1 MKIYRV
7 ISKLY
12 DLLDLMYFSEKGKN
26 PRRIIMSMIPNGEVH
41 ILDMCCG
48 TLSNTISIAKERPN
62 VKVMG
67 LDLSMDMLRVARKK
81 QNKLQ
86 LENISLKCADATKTG
101 LKNQSFDYI
110 IIGLVLHESSPEL
123 ISGVLHEAHRLLKD
137 NGHLI
142 VLEWEPPKKYRQKL
156 KYFPLYVGEIMNCKT
171 FKQFYIKDKEL
182 YFKEY
187 GFQVEQ
193 KEYCNYSIVLNMKK
207 DTIVPSVSAKNCIV
221 TAEPDKQ
228 EFVREEN

>member
-1 MKIYRV
+1 MNTYRV
-7 ISKLY
+7 ISKIY
-12 DLLDLMYFSEKGKN
+12 DLIDIIYFSEKGKN
-26 PRRIIMSMIPNGEVH
+26 PRQIITNMIPNGKVH

-62 VKVMG
+62 IKVMG
-67 LDLSMDMLRVARKK
+67 LDWSKDMLRAASKK
-81 QNKLQ
+81 RNEQQ

-101 LKNQSFDYI
+101 MENQSFDYI

-142 VLEWEPPKKYRQKL
+142 VLEWEPPKKYRQKV
-156 KYFPLYVGEIMNCKT
+156 KFFPLYFGEIINCKT

-182 YFKEY
+182 YFKKY
-187 GFQVEQ
+187 GFRVEQ

-207 DTIVPSVSAKNCIV
+207 DNSPA
-221 TAEPDKQ
+221 
-228 EFVREEN
+228 